1 MEALRQEKIKSPGLK
16 PGTNSA
22 EITRLKPGASS
33 AVNRCRTV
41 RWGFY
46 RLLICGLFLAAVSAR
61 AQSASASGTSTPA
74 AAELPAT
81 LEREFFAVI
90 RGGDA
95 KKFLSYVPEQGI
107 NVGPRAQHVSR
118 AEIEQQ
124 FAQHRDLYCKLF
136 DSSCIQVKLDASA
149 RVCSYRELLMH
160 SEKVRTAATEAVRGG
175 VRQAIL
181 VAEVK
186 NGQCAGLGLI
196 DFIFNEAH
204 GGWQLF
210 SAP

>member
-1 MEALRQEKIKSPGLK
+1 M
-16 PGTNSA
+16 
-22 EITRLKPGASS
+22 
-33 AVNRCRTV
+33 
-41 RWGFY
+41 
-46 RLLICGLFLAAVSAR
+46 LICGFTLAAVSSR
-61 AQSASASGTSTPA
+61 AQSSPAPGTSTQAPQPPA
-74 AAELPAT
+74 E
-81 LEREFFAVI
+81 LEREFFAAI
-90 RGGDA
+90 RDGDA
-95 KKFLSYVPEQGI
+95 KKFLSYIPEQGI
-107 NVGPRAQHVSR
+107 NVGRGAQHVNR
-118 AEIEQQ
+118 PEIEQQ

-136 DSSCIQVKLDASA
+136 DSSCIQAATKLDAGA
-149 RVCSYRELLMH
+149 RSCSYRELLAH

-186 NGQCAGLGLI
+186 NNQCAGLGLI

>member
-1 MEALRQEKIKSPGLK
+1 MIRSFGLLALMIGLLLV
-16 PGTNSA
+16 T
-22 EITRLKPGASS
+22 GASP
-33 AVNRCRTV
+33 
-41 RWGFY
+41 
-46 RLLICGLFLAAVSAR
+46 AR
-61 AQSASASGTSTPA
+61 AQSTSSTSTSA
-74 AAELPAT
+74 QPAT
-81 LEREFFAVI
+81 QPPTELERQFFAAV
-90 RGGDA
+90 RDGDA
-95 KKFLSYVPEQGI
+95 KKFLSYVPDQGI
-107 NVGPRAQHVSR
+107 NVGARAQHVNR
-118 AEIEQQ
+118 LEVEQQ

-136 DSSCIQVKLDASA
+136 DSSCIQATTKLDAGA
-149 RVCSYRELLMH
+149 RPCSYRELLAH

-186 NGQCAGLGLI
+186 NNQCAGLGLI